1 VLSRF
6 LTMTHAAKR
15 GISNAAAMAA
25 CAVCLVA
32 AAVIVMVPLLAPSS
46 RHAYQPP
53 PFHALVDRVSSVS
66 TDAAW
71 DAARVSD
78 VALGD
83 VFSQRNPA
91 HAGQLADIGQAG
103 RLDAGSLRAVPVPLD
118 ALRDACADFAAD
130 AARDRLVAIRACQ
143 ADVVRGHSAAGPVH
157 PSRHLALP
165 RMRVAHAGGHAAV
178 IPAVGA
184 EWHGSVTFT
193 RLVRSVDARGHGLPV
208 EPVVRRHVHPTSL
221 SAHGKFHALDA
232 GHLRDRSAQLR
243 AAARA
248 SEPDSARGPSPKWT
262 PEVGDHI
269 HFHFRGLFTCCVS
282 ARFLKASQR
291 LYSDHILCS

>member
-1 VLSRF
+1 
-6 LTMTHAAKR
+6 MTHAAKR

-32 AAVIVMVPLLAPSS
+32 AAVIVMVPVLAPSS
-46 RHAYQPP
+46 RHADQPP
-53 PFHALVDRVSSVS
+53 PFHALVDRVSS
-66 TDAAW
+66 DGAW
-71 DAARVSD
+71 DADRVSD
-78 VALGD
+78 VALAD
-83 VFSQRNPA
+83 VFSRRNPA
-91 HAGQLADIGQAG
+91 RTGQVADIGQAG
-103 RLDAGSLRAVPVPLD
+103 RLDAGSSLGVHVPAD
-118 ALRDACADFAAD
+118 ARRDARAAFAAD
-130 AARDRLVAIRACQ
+130 AARDSLVAVRSRPGQ
-143 ADVVRGHSAAGPVH
+143 AEVVVGHSAAGPVH
-157 PSRHLALP
+157 PPRHLALP

-193 RLVRSVDARGHGLPV
+193 RLVRSVDARGHGLPM

-269 HFHFRGLFTCCVS
+269 HFHFRGLFTYCVS